1 MKQTSLNDKFNNE
14 LKIGDLVL
22 VAYTNN
28 LIIGIFAGVG
38 QANNLQYY
46 TLNKWHANRVNDG
59 KKLYK
64 RYINTNYDCRF
75 AKYSVDLLNTGS
87 KFYYEAILK
96 AL

>member
-46 TLNKWHANRVNDG
+46 SLNKWHVNRVNDG
-59 KKLYK
+59 KRLYK
-64 RYINTNYDCRF
+64 SYINTSYDCRF
-75 AKYSVDLLNTGS
+75 AKYSVDLLDAES
-87 KFYYEAILK
+87 KSYYEAILK

>member
-46 TLNKWHANRVNDG
+46 PLTKWNLERVNDG
-59 KKLYK
+59 KRLYK
-64 RYINTNYDCRF
+64 SYINTSYNCRF
-75 AKYSVDLLNTGS
+75 AKYSVDLLNARS
-87 KFYYEAILK
+87 KFYYETILK